1 MKIQRE
7 NLNKTTAQ
15 AFAYMNSCGSSC
27 MSDPKCVLLCLK
39 C

>member
-1 MKIQRE
+1 MKLNKE

-15 AFAYMNSCGSSC
+15 ALVYNNTGGGNC
-27 MSDPKCVLLCLK
+27 LLCLK

>member
-1 MKIQRE
+1 MKLNKE

-15 AFAYMNSCGSSC
+15 AFTYNNAGGSNC
-27 MSDPKCVLLCLK
+27 TLGLCLK

>member
-15 AFAYMNSCGSSC
+15 AFAYTNAGCGSSC
-27 MSDPKCVLLCLK
+27 GGCVLLCLK

>member
-1 MKIQRE
+1 MKLNKE

-15 AFAYMNSCGSSC
+15 ALVYNNTGSGG
-27 MSDPKCVLLCLK
+27 KCLLCIK

>member
-1 MKIQRE
+1 MKLNKE

-15 AFAYMNSCGSSC
+15 AFTYNNSGGSNC
-27 MSDPKCVLLCLK
+27 LLCLK

>member
-1 MKIQRE
+1 MKLNKE

-15 AFAYMNSCGSSC
+15 ALYYNNTGGGSGG
-27 MSDPKCVLLCLK
+27 KCLLCIK

>member
-15 AFAYMNSCGSSC
+15 AFAYNNTCGSSC
-27 MSDPKCVLLCLK
+27 GGCVLLCLK